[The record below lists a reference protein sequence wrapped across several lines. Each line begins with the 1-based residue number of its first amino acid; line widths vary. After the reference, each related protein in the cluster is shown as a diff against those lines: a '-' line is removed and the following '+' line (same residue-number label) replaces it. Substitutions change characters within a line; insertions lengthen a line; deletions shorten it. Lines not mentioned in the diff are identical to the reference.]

1 MKTLLAPS
9 VFLLLIVVCAANP
22 VAGQIPK
29 PTPDGSIPFVTQAT
43 PQAAPAGAIVRLRVQ
58 YDGELSTLSKY
69 RLEIGG
75 VTARFFSLKND
86 TNTISA
92 VVPNIAVPPSP
103 SGAETVRAQI
113 VFYNPR
119 ELGGLTYD
127 QFSLLTPSKLPIV
140 SDTDV
145 VSVSAVS
152 SLTDYYDITF
162 SRSIPVALW
171 GKAKVF
177 FNNKLADIV
186 KMEDRVF
193 TVALPD
199 GLPYDKFQVNVT
211 IGDTELRSY
220 NYDRNA
226 SPSPTPTLNASS
238 VPTAENASW
247 LNNLP
252 WILVVIVMAAIAA
265 GVSIRYWYRTSKT
278 RTASSASPS
287 SSYREQLHLPDEV
300 PPDLVQACRNG
311 ECVLY
316 AGAGLS
322 AQCGLPTW
330 TPFVH
335 GLLDWARANNVINEA
350 EATEYHDEVARGQ
363 ADPVAD
369 NLVSR
374 LTTDEDRAAL
384 NDYLR
389 RVFLRKTSPSPLH
402 ERLKQIE
409 FSAILTTNF
418 DNVLERVFEGKTDQ
432 TYTPKESES
441 LLTALT
447 RRAFFILKLYG
458 RLDRQETVIVAPAQY
473 NSAIKGNTLFSEFM
487 QTLFFSRT
495 ILFLGASLEGIEAYL
510 TGISMPDTFAREHY
524 AVVAVTDN
532 AWRAKADLLQRR
544 YGIKV
549 LPYTPS
555 EDFAELKEFVDK
567 LSEVVSGADATPAVR
582 GSRVSK
588 LSRVIL
594 NNIGPFENLT
604 LDLDLQDKEKWH
616 VFLGDNGVGKST
628 VLKAIALALCGKD
641 AQPYAGRLLRYKDAK
656 SSTAGADGTGQTTGT
671 ITLETDNKTSYVTT
685 IKRDDKTGQ
694 VELSSTTARPL
705 EAEGWLAIGFPP
717 LRTTSWEVT
726 PKGPEADSKVPTR
739 PVVTDLLPLVKGD
752 VDPRLDKLKQWIV
765 NLDYKAAKS
774 DGTDNRSRE
783 QIQKVFDIIGNVAE
797 GMSLTYKG
805 VGPGNRIL
813 VSTPDGTL
821 VPLEGLS
828 QGTISLLGWIGIL
841 IQRMYEV
848 FGQDSDPTKR
858 YALVL
863 MDEIDAHMHPLWQ
876 RILVDHLKEIFPD
889 VQFIATTHSPLV
901 IGGMPAR
908 QVIRFGKDKSG
919 KPVLLP
925 VPPDATL
932 GYSDQVLTS
941 MLFDLPTSLDHTT
954 AKKSKRYD
962 ELVQKGTLNSD
973 EKELYET
980 LKQDLIARVP
990 ASTGNYA
997 QNHAAQVT
1005 KMEMLRRLGEN
1016 LRETSPEEAQVL
1028 LKRAEKLSE
1037 TVGGPQSN
1045 DPN

>member
-9 VFLLLIVVCAANP
+9 IFLLLVAVCAANL
-22 VAGQIPK
+22 VAAQIPK
-29 PTPDGSIPFVTQAT
+29 PSPTPDGTIPFVTQAT
-43 PQAAPAGAIVRLRVQ
+43 PIAAPTGAIIRLKVQ
-58 YDGELSTLSKY
+58 YNGDASALSKY
-69 RLEIGG
+69 RLSIGG
-75 VTARFFSLKND
+75 VTARFFLLKND
-86 TNTISA
+86 TDTISA
-92 VVPNIAVPPSP
+92 VVPIIPSAGAARVP
-103 SGAETVRAQI
+103 I
-113 VFYNPR
+113 VFFSPT
-119 ELGGLTYD
+119 EVGGLTYD
-127 QFSLLTPSKLPIV
+127 QFTFLVTPQDMPRIV
-140 SDTDV
+140 PDIVNVAYANS
-145 VSVSAVS
+145 
-152 SLTDYYDITF
+152 YYDVTF
-162 SRSIPVALW
+162 TNSIPVPYW
-171 GKAKVF
+171 GRVKIL
-177 FNNKLADIV
+177 FNNKLAEIV

-193 TVALPD
+193 TVTLPN
-199 GLPYDKFQVNVT
+199 GVESNGFKVT
-211 IGDTELRSY
+211 WVLGDTESSPY
-220 NYDRNA
+220 YYGSA
-226 SPSPTPTLNASS
+226 APSPTPTSTVNASVS
-238 VPTAENASW
+238 NQEDTSW
-247 LNNLP
+247 LKSPAL
-252 WILVVIVMAAIAA
+252 ILTLIVMVGIGAVAA
-265 GVSIRYWYRTSKT
+265 IRYWL
-278 RTASSASPS
+278 RTARLRALSSQSQSSP
-287 SSYREQLHLPDEV
+287 YREHLHLPGEV

-335 GLLDWARANNVINEA
+335 GLLDWARTNNVINEA

-374 LTTDEDRAAL
+374 LTTEDDRAAL

-389 RVFLRKTSPSPLH
+389 KVFLKRTSPSPLH

-432 TYTPKESES
+432 TYTPKDSES

-458 RLDRQETVIVAPAQY
+458 RLDRQETVLVAPAQY
-473 NSAIKGNTLFSEFM
+473 NSAISGNSLFSEFM

-495 ILFLGASLEGIEAYL
+495 ILFLGASIEGIEAYL
-510 TGISMPDTFAREHY
+510 TGIAMPDTFQREHY
-524 AVVAVTDN
+524 AVVAVTGN

-555 EDFAELKEFVDK
+555 EDFAELKDFVDK
-567 LSEVVSGADATPAVR
+567 LGEVVSNTDATPTIR

-594 NNIGPFENLT
+594 NNIGPFESLT
-604 LDLDLQDKEKWH
+604 LDLELKDEEKWH

-641 AQPYAGRLLRYKDAK
+641 AQQYAGRLLRYKE
-656 SSTAGADGTGQTTGT
+656 TNPADVIRETIGT

-685 IKRDDKTGQ
+685 IKRDDRTGV

-726 PKGPEADSKVPTR
+726 PKGPEADSKVSTR

-765 NLDYKAAKS
+765 NLDYRAAKS
-774 DGTDNRSRE
+774 DGTDSRSRE

-805 VGPGNRIL
+805 VGSGNRIL
-813 VSTPDGTL
+813 VTTPDGTL

-990 ASTGNYA
+990 ASPGNYA

-1016 LRETSPEEAQVL
+1016 LKETAPEEAQVL